1 MSFTM
6 NESECPILKE
16 RKEMIAKAD
25 EMIKDLASRKEKV
38 IELLNSDLMSE
49 DAKWENI
56 KASPLDQTGG
66 NIAINKMMKSSE
78 PALEQFSNDIVNI
91 KTKIILILS
100 NLNESEEDDM
110 SMLSEEQEG
119 SSSPSNKFMM
129 IIQGI
134 QSMSEWSSSVLDGWI
149 GYHMTRM
156 QLLQA
161 GSANA
166 VDLLSIKMAKEMKSM
181 LNDLLFYYLMLE
193 DIVLDATGA
202 VMETPKT
209 PGYCGLYV

>member
-1 MSFTM
+1 
-6 NESECPILKE
+6 
-16 RKEMIAKAD
+16 
-25 EMIKDLASRKEKV
+25 
-38 IELLNSDLMSE
+38 
-49 DAKWENI
+49 
-56 KASPLDQTGG
+56 
-66 NIAINKMMKSSE
+66 MKSSE

-100 NLNESEEDDM
+100 NLNESEDET
-110 SMLSEEQEG
+110 SMLTEEQEG
-119 SSSPSNKFMM
+119 ESSPSNKFMT
-129 IIQGI
+129 IIQVI

-161 GSANA
+161 GNANA

-202 VMETPKT
+202 VIETPKT